1 MNMTFRVTR
10 STVDDI
16 VVLIVSGDI
25 DADCAVDVQALLAA
39 DRDRSVVVDLSEV
52 AVVDRA
58 GVLLLARTESQGAT
72 LRNCPA
78 YVREWIEREREA
90 C

>member
-1 MNMTFRVTR
+1 MTFRVTR